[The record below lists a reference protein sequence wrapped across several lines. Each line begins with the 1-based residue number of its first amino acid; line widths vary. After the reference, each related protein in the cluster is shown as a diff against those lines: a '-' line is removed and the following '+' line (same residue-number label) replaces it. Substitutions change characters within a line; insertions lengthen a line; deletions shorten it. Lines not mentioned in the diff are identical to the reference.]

1 MKRKPIKKPFISAFA
16 QFHKY
21 QKVQQNHSAFRFMV
35 RPKDETIYRVEARLM
50 DLDSSAIIYFCRTEE
65 GQRHTFLQSQLK
77 AVEC

>member
-16 QFHKY
+16 RFHKY
-21 QKVQQNHSAFRFMV
+21 QKVQIHRPASLFGFGFEDKTIFR
-35 RPKDETIYRVEARLM
+35 IEARLM

-77 AVEC
+77 AVE